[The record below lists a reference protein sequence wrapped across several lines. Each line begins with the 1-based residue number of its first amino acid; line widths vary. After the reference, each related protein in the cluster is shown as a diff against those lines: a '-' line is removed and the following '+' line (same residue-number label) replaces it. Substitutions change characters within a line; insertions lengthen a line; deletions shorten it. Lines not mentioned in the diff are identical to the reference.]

1 MNVLLEGERGSLAN
15 ATRKVLISSGSICSG
30 NLPKCTTKAAVRRM
44 KLESCADTLSPQNN
58 LDVNEL
64 LKLDDPVLEALLSAG
79 TPAYLDARFNVF
91 KEQIPYLEKCNKQI
105 SDQRFS
111 EKFNQQ
117 FSDSDSRP
125 DRVSSLHGV

>member
-1 MNVLLEGERGSLAN
+1 MHHEGSNTPNVIGKR
-15 ATRKVLISSGSICSG
+15 
-30 NLPKCTTKAAVRRM
+30 
-44 KLESCADTLSPQNN
+44 ADTLSPQNN